1 MEQRITLKD
10 YAIRFGQT
18 KTAKDPAYIKAR
30 LTRLFMQAERF
41 LTIKR

>member
-18 KTAKDPAYIKAR
+18 KAAKD
-30 LTRLFMQAERF
+30 
-41 LTIKR
+41 